1 MNTVGLGHNDQ
12 QQQEKKNNLLR
23 TRYKVHCAPGS
34 AIMPC
39 PMCVSV
45 CVRFSALAPAHDRRE
60 ARGLGNPPERAR
72 GNCLIKRILVTDE
85 NTITALSI
93 TPGVFSRKPS
103 FT

>member
-1 MNTVGLGHNDQ
+1 MNKRWAAQG
-12 QQQEKKNNLLR
+12 
-23 TRYKVHCAPGS
+23 TRYTAHQEA
-34 AIMPC
+34 PC